1 MAYIPI
7 QDYGVIGNMRTAALV
22 SNRGSIDWY
31 CCPKFDSPSVFGRI
45 LDDKIGG
52 YFQISPVCEDVTEKQ
67 FYWPDT
73 NVLVT
78 RFLSEKGIVELID
91 FMPTVGEE
99 EARHQ
104 IIRHVHCVRG
114 EVPLVMACHPAFDY
128 ARAEHATD
136 MTAHGA
142 IFSHNDLR
150 LALSTLSPLSQTGS
164 GVESRFALKEGESA
178 TFTFRKLQANEK
190 LGHIMDPKEGERL
203 FYSTVEYWKNWVS
216 KCTYRGRWRE
226 MVQRSALAL
235 KLLTYEP
242 TGAIVAAV
250 TCSLPEEIG
259 GKRNWDYRFTWIRD
273 AAFTIYALM
282 RIGFNDEAKA
292 FMGFLDKRLK
302 ESRPDGEGDGS
313 PLQIVYGIEGESN
326 LEEIDLHHLDG
337 YRSSKPVRI
346 GNGAHTQLQ
355 LDIYGELLDSIYL
368 YNKYGAPISYETWTQ
383 IQKIIGWLQKN
394 WDQPDEGIWEVRS
407 GRQKFTYSKLMSWVA
422 FDRAIRLAEKRSF
435 PADRV
440 SWLKTRDEIYMSI
453 MTEGWCEKRQAFT
466 QAFENESLD
475 AASLLMPLVFFVSPN
490 DPRMLSTL
498 DAINCSP
505 AKGGL
510 VTDGLVF
517 RYDLETFHDGLA
529 GKEGTFNICSFWLV
543 EALTRA
549 GRTEKPR
556 LQEARILFERL
567 LNYSNHVGLYAEQ
580 TSGTGQGLG
589 NYPQAFTHL
598 ALISS
603 AFNLDRE
610 LGERG

>member
-31 CCPKFDSPSVFGRI
+31 CCPKFDSPSVFARI

-52 YFQISPVCEDVTEKQ
+52 YFSIAPTCDDFTEKQ

-78 RFLSEKGIVELID
+78 RFLSEMGIVELID

-99 EARHQ
+99 NERHQ
-104 IIRHVHCVRG
+104 IIRYVHCVRG
-114 EVPLVMACHPAFDY
+114 EVPLKMACHPAFDY
-128 ARAEHATD
+128 ARAQHQTEFSEHGVIF
-136 MTAHGA
+136 AHG
-142 IFSHNDLR
+142 DLR
-150 LALSTLSPLSQTGS
+150 MALTTLCRLEKTGG
-164 GVESRFALKEGESA
+164 GVEANFTLKEGDSA
-178 TFTFRKLQANEK
+178 TFTFRKLQPEQK
-190 LGHIMDPKEGERL
+190 HGHVMSSEEGEKI
-203 FYSTVEYWKNWVS
+203 FYDTVMFWRNWIS

-226 MVQRSALAL
+226 MVHRSALAL

-250 TCSLPEEIG
+250 TCSLPEQIG
-259 GKRNWDYRFTWIRD
+259 GTRNWDYRYTWIRD
-273 AAFTIYALM
+273 AAFTLYGFM
-282 RIGFNDEAKA
+282 RIGFMEEAKA
-292 FMGFLDKRLK
+292 FMGFLDARLK
-302 ESRPDGEGDGS
+302 ECHGNEGP

-326 LEEIDLHHLDG
+326 LEEIELGHLDG

-346 GNGAHTQLQ
+346 GNGAHKQLQ

-368 YNKYGAPISYETWTQ
+368 YNKHGAPISYESWTQ
-383 IQKIIGWLQKN
+383 VQRIIDWLQKN

-407 GRQKFTYSKLMSWVA
+407 GRKKFVYSRLMTWVA
-422 FDRAIRLAEKRSF
+422 LDRAIRLADKRSF

-440 SWLKTRDEIYMSI
+440 SWMKTRDEVYMSI
-453 MTEGWCEKRQAFT
+453 MKEGWSEKRQAFT
-466 QAFENESLD
+466 QAFENDSLD
-475 AASLLMPLVFFVSPN
+475 AASLLMPLVFFVSPS

-498 DAINCSP
+498 DAINQPPS
-505 AKGGL
+505 KGGL
-510 VTDGLVF
+510 VSDGLVF
-517 RYDLETFHDGLA
+517 RYDLDKFHDGLA
-529 GKEGTFNICSFWLV
+529 GSEGTFNICSFWLV

-549 GRTEKPR
+549 GRTEPR
-556 LQEARILFERL
+556 RLREGRILFERL
-567 LNYSNHVGLYAEQ
+567 LNYSNHIGLYAEQ

-603 AFNLDRE
+603 AFNLDRQ
-610 LGERG
+610 LGE